1 MDGMNQRLI
10 PEWVEKKLD
19 ESPTEVLLL
28 RNFYRAWQDLH
39 NIQHPHVRANKQ
51 RMEQAAQELVDAAM
65 AVNAFYHPV
74 ILNG

>member
-1 MDGMNQRLI
+1 MNQPLI
-10 PEWVEKKLD
+10 PEWAERKLAE
-19 ESPTEVLLL
+19 ESSPSEVMLL
-28 RNFYRAWQDLH
+28 RNFYRCWQDLH